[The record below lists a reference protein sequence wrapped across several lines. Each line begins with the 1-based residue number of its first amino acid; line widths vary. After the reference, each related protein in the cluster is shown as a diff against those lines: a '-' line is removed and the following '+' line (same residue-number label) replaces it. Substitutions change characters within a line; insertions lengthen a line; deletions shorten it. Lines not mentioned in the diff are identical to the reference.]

1 MTNYHV
7 IKGAQAAKVAITPS
21 GGAPSAEA
29 TTYNARLIGYNPD
42 KDVAVLQIDEAAAAL
57 KPIAERYGIPK
68 FTLMP
73 LMIKVREELLSLRV
87 RFFSLTPH
95 RSHSLTHS

>member
-1 MTNYHV
+1 MLSLSLR
-7 IKGAQAAKVAITPS
+7 APQAMMNQMNAANAIPHF
-21 GGAPSAEA
+21 AYCDEVMMDELIA
-29 TTYNARLIGYNPD
+29 TR
-42 KDVAVLQIDEAAAAL
+42 AAL

-73 LMIKVREELLSLRV
+73 LMIKVREELLSRRF

>member
-1 MTNYHV
+1 MN
-7 IKGAQAAKVAITPS
+7 QMNAANAIPHF
-21 GGAPSAEA
+21 AYCDEVMMDELIA
-29 TTYNARLIGYNPD
+29 TR
-42 KDVAVLQIDEAAAAL
+42 AAL

-73 LMIKVREELLSLRV
+73 LMIKVRGEELLSRRV